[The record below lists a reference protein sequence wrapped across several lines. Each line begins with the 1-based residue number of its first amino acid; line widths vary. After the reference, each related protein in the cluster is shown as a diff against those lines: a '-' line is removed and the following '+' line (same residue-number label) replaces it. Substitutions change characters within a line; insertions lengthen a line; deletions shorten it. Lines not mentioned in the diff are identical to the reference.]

1 MPRHSGHHRVIVV
14 PGFFGNDWST
24 RPLRRVIAAAGF
36 EAHGWGMGFNWGAR
50 PDSLDKVEALVERVA
65 DGDKVT
71 LIGWSVG
78 GVFTREVAKRRPE
91 LVERVITLGSPVTG
105 DPRRNNFWRVYERI
119 SGYPIDKPPV
129 PVRTEEKPLVPTI
142 ALWSPNDGIV
152 AAQCARCGPGESDE
166 TIEVACT
173 HIGFMTC
180 RQTAGVVVELL
191 RRGEEPPP
199 TPPARAGGE

>member
-1 MPRHSGHHRVIVV
+1 MPRHQGRHKVIVV

-24 RPLRRVIAAAGF
+24 RPLRRALAAAGY

-50 PDSLDKVEALVERVA
+50 PDTLDKVAALVERVA
-65 DGDKVT
+65 NGEKVT

-78 GVFTREVAKRRPE
+78 GIFTREIAKRRPE
-91 LVERVITLGSPVTG
+91 LVERVITLGSPVSG

-119 SGYPIDKPPV
+119 SGYPVDRPPV
-129 PVRTEEKPLVPTI
+129 PVRPEEKPPVPTI

-152 AAQCARCGPGESDE
+152 AAECARCGPGESDE
-166 TIEVACT
+166 LIEVACT

-180 RQTAGVVVELL
+180 RRTADVIVGLL
-191 RRGEEPPP
+191 QR
-199 TPPARAGGE
+199 

>member
-1 MPRHSGHHRVIVV
+1 MPRHRGRHKVIVV

-24 RPLRRVIAAAGF
+24 RPLRRVLAAAGY
-36 EAHGWGMGFNWGAR
+36 ETHGWGMGFNWGAR

-65 DGDKVT
+65 NGDKVT

-78 GVFTREVAKRRPE
+78 GVFAREVAKRRPE
-91 LVERVITLGSPVTG
+91 LVERVITLGAPVTG
-105 DPRRNNFWRVYERI
+105 DPRRNNFWRAYERI
-119 SGYPIDKPPV
+119 SGYPIDRPPV
-129 PVRTEEKPLVPTI
+129 PTI
-142 ALWSPNDGIV
+142 SLWSANDGII
-152 AAQCARCGPGESDE
+152 AADCARCGPGESDE

-191 RRGEEPPP
+191 RR
-199 TPPARAGGE
+199 